1 LTTYKSVVRPLNC
14 DLMSMSETNL
24 SKGHR
29 RDMTP
34 SRWDEALVS
43 SKTLRE
49 KLGLGESA
57 FHALLRR
64 GLPRYQLN
72 RRLLRFRLTEVQA
85 WLAEHRRGEF
95 VG

>member
-1 LTTYKSVVRPLNC
+1 MN
-14 DLMSMSETNL
+14 EENL
-24 SKGHR
+24 SKGHS
-29 RDMTP
+29 RDMTSP
-34 SRWDEALVS
+34 CWEALVS
-43 SKTLRE
+43 SKTVRE

-85 WLAEHRRGEF
+85 FLAEHRRGE
-95 VG
+95 VIHG

>member
-1 LTTYKSVVRPLNC
+1 MPRCPSTVTPEIMN
-14 DLMSMSETNL
+14 EENL
-24 SKGHR
+24 SKGHS
-29 RDMTP
+29 RDMTSP
-34 SRWDEALVS
+34 CWEALVS
-43 SKTLRE
+43 SKTVRE

-85 WLAEHRRGEF
+85 FLAEHRRGE
-95 VG
+95 VIHG